1 LEVDILATKRK
12 KQFKTESKR
21 LLELM
26 INSIYTHK
34 EIFLREIISNA
45 SDAIDKLCY
54 LALTED
60 KVGMNRSD
68 FEIKITVDK
77 QARTITVSDNGIGM
91 TPEELE
97 KNLGVI
103 ANSGSLKFKNE
114 TDEEKRAEED
124 INIIGQF
131 GVGFYSAFMVSDKV
145 EVVSKAYGHD
155 QAAVWSSSGIDGYT
169 VTPCEKETVGTD
181 IIMHIKPD
189 TEDENYS
196 EFLET
201 YRLRQLIKKYS
212 DYIRYPIK
220 MEIEKSRAVETEE
233 TDKDGNKKTKYE
245 TYTEEETINSMI
257 PIWQRS
263 KSEVSDEECAKFYKD
278 TYYDTEDPVRIIRIS
293 AEGLVSYK
301 AILFIP
307 KKAPYNYYTKDY
319 EAGLQLYASGV
330 LIMERCTDL
339 LPECFRFVRGIVD
352 SQDLS
357 LNISREMLQHDRQ
370 LKVIARNLEKRVKSE
385 LKKLMTEDP
394 ELYGEFFKNFGLQL
408 KYGILGD
415 YGMKRELLQDLLI
428 FYSSND
434 KKAIPL
440 SEYVSNIFCLR

>member
-1 LEVDILATKRK
+1 MATKRK

-131 GVGFYSAFMVSDKV
+131 GVGFYSAFMVSDGGGGF
-145 EVVSKAYGHD
+145 KAYGHD

-169 VTPCEKETVGTD
+169 VTP
-181 IIMHIKPD
+181 
-189 TEDENYS
+189 
-196 EFLET
+196 
-201 YRLRQLIKKYS
+201 
-212 DYIRYPIK
+212 
-220 MEIEKSRAVETEE
+220 
-233 TDKDGNKKTKYE
+233 
-245 TYTEEETINSMI
+245 
-257 PIWQRS
+257 
-263 KSEVSDEECAKFYKD
+263 AKRK
-278 TYYDTEDPVRIIRIS
+278 
-293 AEGLVSYK
+293 
-301 AILFIP
+301 
-307 KKAPYNYYTKDY
+307 
-319 EAGLQLYASGV
+319 
-330 LIMERCTDL
+330 
-339 LPECFRFVRGIVD
+339 
-352 SQDLS
+352 
-357 LNISREMLQHDRQ
+357 
-370 LKVIARNLEKRVKSE
+370 
-385 LKKLMTEDP
+385 
-394 ELYGEFFKNFGLQL
+394 
-408 KYGILGD
+408 
-415 YGMKRELLQDLLI
+415 
-428 FYSSND
+428 
-434 KKAIPL
+434 L
-440 SEYVSNIFCLR
+440 SEPILLCI